1 MNYIR
6 LVHGV
11 LSKSYRR
18 PEDEKRDEVLFNL
31 KTLFF
36 YNSISL
42 HHYLAY
48 ISRLFN
54 YDKNVTYEYPEF
66 EFQDIDSY
74 LDIETPIDLNLIQ
87 NKSFEYIKN
96 YVNLNKDQFISI
108 FIIINRLIVIIV
120 RFARSTGTIM
130 FH

>member
-74 LDIETPIDLNLIQ
+74 LDIETPIDFNLIQ
-87 NKSFEYIKN
+87 NKSFEYIKK
-96 YVNLNKDQFISI
+96 LCILKQRSI
-108 FIIINRLIVIIV
+108 Y
-120 RFARSTGTIM
+120 
-130 FH
+130 